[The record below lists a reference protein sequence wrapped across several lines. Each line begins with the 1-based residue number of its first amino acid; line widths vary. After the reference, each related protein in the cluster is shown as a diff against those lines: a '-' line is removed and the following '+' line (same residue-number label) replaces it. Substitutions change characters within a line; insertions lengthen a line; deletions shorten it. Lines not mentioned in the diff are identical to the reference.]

1 MPIESL
7 SMLFA
12 TVLGVSLGTERL
24 VTIVKSV
31 FPGLGKEQRNDA
43 GQPDPAGDRV
53 RRVAVQVVAFVAA
66 WVTAAF
72 LASGGKF
79 DLFGGVTVAGANAL
93 AIPVPLLGLLA
104 TGGSAFWTSAIS
116 YVSHVKDIAAEQ
128 RTAHRLDNRA
138 KAKKEG
144 VKYDG

>member
-1 MPIESL
+1 MSIESL

-12 TVLGVSLGTERL
+12 TILGVSLGTERL
-24 VTIVKSV
+24 VTIVKSL
-31 FPGLGKEQRNDA
+31 FPGLAQEHRNEA
-43 GQPDPAGDRV
+43 GQPDAKGDRV
-53 RRVAVQVVAFVAA
+53 RRVTVQVVALASA

-79 DLFGGVTVAGANAL
+79 DLLGGVQVAGTNAVSV
-93 AIPVPLLGLLA
+93 PVPLLGLLA
-104 TGGSAFWTSAIS
+104 TGGSAFWTSAIA

-128 RTAHRLDNRA
+128 RTSQRLDNRA

>member
-1 MPIESL
+1 MPIETL

-24 VTIVKSV
+24 VTI
-31 FPGLGKEQRNDA
+31 
-43 GQPDPAGDRV
+43 
-53 RRVAVQVVAFVAA
+53 
-66 WVTAAF
+66 
-72 LASGGKF
+72 
-79 DLFGGVTVAGANAL
+79 VTVAGANAL